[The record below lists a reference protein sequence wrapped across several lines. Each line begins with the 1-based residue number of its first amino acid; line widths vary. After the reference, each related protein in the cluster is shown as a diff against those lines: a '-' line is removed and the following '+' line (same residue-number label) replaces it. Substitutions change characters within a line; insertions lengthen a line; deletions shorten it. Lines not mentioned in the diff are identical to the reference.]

1 MLKVLGSM
9 LILLASVG
17 FGFQI
22 QMDLRNHLRLLYD
35 IRKLLLD
42 IANETAYTMD
52 PMEVVLEH
60 AIHSRNPYLN
70 EICKEMGEG
79 LQKKE
84 RGCGQELWQ
93 ERIEDLTPYRVTK
106 ELMKKAGS
114 QCRFL
119 HCLPAFH
126 DLNTTIGRQ
135 IYDKFGIDCME
146 VTDEVFEGPQS
157 IVFDEAEN
165 RMHTIK
171 AVMAATL

>member
-60 AIHSRNPYLN
+60 SIHSRNPYLN
-70 EICKEMGEG
+70 EICREMGEG
-79 LQKKE
+79 LQRKE

-93 ERIEDLTPYRVTK
+93 ERIEAWQKRLGLALEEK
-106 ELMKKAGS
+106 EIFAGAGCAFFGKS
-114 QCRFL
+114 MGENEKSLEHYLERLDYVIDQVRGEQKEKQKVYQTVSVMCGLIIILLFL
-119 HCLPAFH
+119 
-126 DLNTTIGRQ
+126 
-135 IYDKFGIDCME
+135 
-146 VTDEVFEGPQS
+146 
-157 IVFDEAEN
+157 
-165 RMHTIK
+165 
-171 AVMAATL
+171 

>member
-70 EICKEMGEG
+70 EIC
-79 LQKKE
+79 
-84 RGCGQELWQ
+84 QELWQ
-93 ERIEDLTPYRVTK
+93 ERIEAWQKRLGLSLEEK
-106 ELMKKAGS
+106 EIFAGAGCAFFGKS
-114 QCRFL
+114 MGENEKSLEHYLERLDYVIDQVRGEQKEKQKVYQTVSVMCGLIIILLFL
-119 HCLPAFH
+119 
-126 DLNTTIGRQ
+126 
-135 IYDKFGIDCME
+135 
-146 VTDEVFEGPQS
+146 
-157 IVFDEAEN
+157 
-165 RMHTIK
+165 
-171 AVMAATL
+171 

>member
-60 AIHSRNPYLN
+60 SIHSRNTSAVNSDWIKVKAFLLRSLRRNLLLN
-70 EICKEMGEG
+70 
-79 LQKKE
+79 
-84 RGCGQELWQ
+84 
-93 ERIEDLTPYRVTK
+93 Y
-106 ELMKKAGS
+106 
-114 QCRFL
+114 
-119 HCLPAFH
+119 
-126 DLNTTIGRQ
+126 
-135 IYDKFGIDCME
+135 
-146 VTDEVFEGPQS
+146 
-157 IVFDEAEN
+157 
-165 RMHTIK
+165 
-171 AVMAATL
+171 

>member
-1 MLKVLGSM
+1 
-9 LILLASVG
+9 
-17 FGFQI
+17 
-22 QMDLRNHLRLLYD
+22 
-35 IRKLLLD
+35 
-42 IANETAYTMD
+42 
-52 PMEVVLEH
+52 ME
-60 AIHSRNPYLN
+60 
-70 EICKEMGEG
+70 
-79 LQKKE
+79 
-84 RGCGQELWQ
+84 
-93 ERIEDLTPYRVTK
+93 
-106 ELMKKAGS
+106 KAGS
-114 QCRFL
+114 QCWFL

>member
-70 EICKEMGEG
+70 EICKEMVRG

-84 RGCGQELWQ
+84 RGCGQERLAGADRSVAEKGWGSLWRKRNLWQ
-93 ERIEDLTPYRVTK
+93 GQDAPFR
-106 ELMKKAGS
+106 KK
-114 QCRFL
+114 
-119 HCLPAFH
+119 H
-126 DLNTTIGRQ
+126 GR
-135 IYDKFGIDCME
+135 K
-146 VTDEVFEGPQS
+146 
-157 IVFDEAEN
+157 
-165 RMHTIK
+165 
-171 AVMAATL
+171 

>member
-60 AIHSRNPYLN
+60 ARRWVRDYRRRKEDADRNSGRSGSKRGRKGWGSLWR
-70 EICKEMGEG
+70 KKKS
-79 LQKKE
+79 LQ
-84 RGCGQELWQ
+84 GQDAPFSEKAW
-93 ERIEDLTPYRVTK
+93 EK
-106 ELMKKAGS
+106 MKKAW
-114 QCRFL
+114 
-119 HCLPAFH
+119 
-126 DLNTTIGRQ
+126 NI
-135 IYDKFGIDCME
+135 IWNVWIM
-146 VTDEVFEGPQS
+146 
-157 IVFDEAEN
+157 
-165 RMHTIK
+165 
-171 AVMAATL
+171 

>member
-79 LQKKE
+79 KRMRTGTLAGADRSVAE
-84 RGCGQELWQ
+84 
-93 ERIEDLTPYRVTK
+93 
-106 ELMKKAGS
+106 KAGALFGGKRNL
-114 QCRFL
+114 CR
-119 HCLPAFH
+119 
-126 DLNTTIGRQ
+126 GRMRLFR
-135 IYDKFGIDCME
+135 KKHG
-146 VTDEVFEGPQS
+146 
-157 IVFDEAEN
+157 
-165 RMHTIK
+165 RK
-171 AVMAATL
+171 

>member
-93 ERIEDLTPYRVTK
+93 ERGRKGWGSLWRKKKSLQGQDAPFSEK
-106 ELMKKAGS
+106 AWEKMKKAS
-114 QCRFL
+114 
-119 HCLPAFH
+119 
-126 DLNTTIGRQ
+126 NI
-135 IYDKFGIDCME
+135 IWNVWIM
-146 VTDEVFEGPQS
+146 
-157 IVFDEAEN
+157 
-165 RMHTIK
+165 
-171 AVMAATL
+171 

>member
-93 ERIEDLTPYRVTK
+93 ERIEAWQKTLGLTSEEKEYVT
-106 ELMKKAGS
+106 
-114 QCRFL
+114 
-119 HCLPAFH
+119 
-126 DLNTTIGRQ
+126 GRQ
-135 IYDKFGIDCME
+135 
-146 VTDEVFEGPQS
+146 S
-157 IVFDEAEN
+157 A
-165 RMHTIK
+165 
-171 AVMAATL
+171 

>member
-52 PMEVVLEH
+52 SIEVVLEH
-60 AIHSRNPYLN
+60 SIHSRNPYLN
-70 EICKEMGEG
+70 EICREMGEE

-93 ERIEDLTPYRVTK
+93 ERIEAWQKRLGLSLEEK
-106 ELMKKAGS
+106 EIFAGAGENEKS
-114 QCRFL
+114 LEHYLERLDYVIDQVRGEQKEKQKVYQTVSVMCGLIIILLFL
-119 HCLPAFH
+119 
-126 DLNTTIGRQ
+126 
-135 IYDKFGIDCME
+135 
-146 VTDEVFEGPQS
+146 
-157 IVFDEAEN
+157 
-165 RMHTIK
+165 
-171 AVMAATL
+171 

>member
-93 ERIEDLTPYRVTK
+93 ERIEAWQKRLGLSLEEK
-106 ELMKKAGS
+106 EKSLEHYLERLDYVIDQVRGEQKEKQKVYQTVSVMCGLIIILL
-114 QCRFL
+114 FL
-119 HCLPAFH
+119 
-126 DLNTTIGRQ
+126 
-135 IYDKFGIDCME
+135 
-146 VTDEVFEGPQS
+146 
-157 IVFDEAEN
+157 
-165 RMHTIK
+165 
-171 AVMAATL
+171 